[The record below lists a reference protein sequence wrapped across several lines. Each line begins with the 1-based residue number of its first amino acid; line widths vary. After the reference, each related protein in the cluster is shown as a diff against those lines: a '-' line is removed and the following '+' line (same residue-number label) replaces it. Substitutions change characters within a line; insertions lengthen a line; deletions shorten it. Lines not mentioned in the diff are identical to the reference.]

1 MRPTASVF
9 CLTPLDVVRMPPR
22 RFFLLLLPPFVALN
36 AAFAQVEP
44 GEALPGGATSVRQS
58 GRTAFLQPS
67 ANLSL
72 EGRLDFAA
80 GRSFFRSPWVRAP
93 TTTTARDGLGP
104 LFNGVNCQG
113 CHIRNGRGQP
123 PAPDST
129 KSAFSMLLRLSIP
142 PENDAQRAMLEKI
155 GIVPEPV
162 YGGQLQDMANP
173 GVAPEGRL
181 QLDWQMQTVQFA
193 DGFKVEL
200 QKPQVMLSRLAYG
213 ELHPATQFSLRV
225 APPMIG
231 LGLLEAIP
239 EQAILDIAKAQQQS
253 QGAVKG
259 QPNWVWDIAKGKTVL
274 GRFGWKAGQPSL
286 NQQNANAFVNDL
298 GLTSTLFPK
307 DPCTASQSACLHL
320 PNGGEP
326 EVSDNILRLV
336 LFHTRHIAVP
346 ARRNID
352 NPEVLRGKALFHQAG
367 CAQCHQPSWRTDKNA
382 AASTLANQR
391 IWPYSDLLL
400 HDMGEGLADGRPEF
414 AASGRQ
420 WRTPPLWGIGLAQSL
435 NPKAQFLHDAR
446 ARTLLE
452 AILWHGGEAEH
463 SRAQVLDFNES
474 ERSALLAFL
483 NSL

>member
-1 MRPTASVF
+1 MFPRPFSF
-9 CLTPLDVVRMPPR
+9 CL
-22 RFFLLLLPPFVALN
+22 FAALLGLF
-36 AAFAQVEP
+36 AARLSAASS
-44 GEALPGGATSVRQS
+44 ALPDELGEVLAGGKTSVRQD
-58 GRTAFLQPS
+58 GRTAFLQP
-67 ANLSL
+67 ANNLSL

-113 CHIRNGRGQP
+113 CHIRGGRGQP
-123 PAPDST
+123 PAADST

-142 PENDAQRAMLEKI
+142 PQNAAEHALLTTQ
-155 GIVPEPV
+155 GVVPEPT

-181 QLDWQMQTVQFA
+181 RLAWQPHQVEFA
-193 DGFKVEL
+193 DGFSVEL
-200 QKPQVMLSRLAYG
+200 QKPVPLIERLAYG
-213 ELHPATQFSLRV
+213 DLHKDTLFSLRV
-225 APPMIG
+225 APPTIG

-239 EQAILDIAKAQQQS
+239 EQAILANAKAQQQS
-253 QGAVKG
+253 ASTVNGK
-259 QPNWVWDIAKGKTVL
+259 PNWVWDIAQGKTVL
-274 GRFGWKAGQPSL
+274 GRFGWKAGQPNL

-298 GLTSTLFPK
+298 GLTSSLFPK
-307 DPCTASQSACLHL
+307 DSCTQSQEACLQS

-336 LFHTRHIAVP
+336 LHHTRHLAVP
-346 ARRNID
+346 VRRNID
-352 NPEVLRGKALFHQAG
+352 APEVRRGQALFAQAG
-367 CAQCHQPSWRTDKNA
+367 CAQCHQPSWRTAKDA
-382 AASTLANQR
+382 AEPALSNQL

-420 WRTPPLWGIGLAQSL
+420 WRTPPLWGIGLAQQV

-452 AILWHGGEAEH
+452 AILWHGGEAEP
-463 SRAQVLDFNES
+463 SRAQVLAFDS
-474 ERSALLAFL
+474 DERSALLAFL